1 MRRYRVI
8 DRIEETADTATL
20 ALEPV
25 DEPLPV
31 FRPGQFAMLHASGAG
46 EVPVRLS
53 GRHGVAGL
61 LHTVRAAGATSG
73 VLRAATPGRVLGVRG
88 PFGRGWALP
97 APSDA
102 DLVIVAG
109 GLGLAPLR
117 PVVGHAAAG
126 RARYGRVAVLIGART
141 PEDLLFADEYDDWRD
156 ERIDVLTTVERAG
169 AGWTGR
175 VGAVTGLLPLL
186 RGDPARTA
194 AFVCGPEAMMRSA
207 ARGLVARGVAGRW
220 VSPRRVVPGETALP
234 RPAATRR

>member
-8 DRIEETADTATL
+8 DRIDETADTATL

-31 FRPGQFAMLHASGAG
+31 FRPGQFATLYASGVG
-46 EVPVRLS
+46 EVPIAVS
-53 GRHGVAGL
+53 GRHGTGGL
-61 LHTVRAAGATSG
+61 LHTVRAAGATG
-73 VLRAATPGRVLGVRG
+73 AVLRAAGPGRVLGVRG
-88 PFGRGWALP
+88 PFGRGWVLP
-97 APSDA
+97 APWDA

-117 PVVGHAAAG
+117 PVVGHAAAH

-141 PEDLLFADEYDDWRD
+141 PEDLVFADEYDQWRA

-175 VGAVTGLLPLL
+175 VGVVTDLLPLL
-186 RGDPARTA
+186 RGDPARTV
-194 AFVCGPEAMMRSA
+194 AFVCGPGAMMRRA
-207 ARGLVARGVAGRW
+207 ARGLVDRGVAERW
-220 VSPRRVVPGETALP
+220 VSPLLP
-234 RPAATRR
+234 PPLPPA